1 MLDIEEKALVEQAQ
15 RDPQAFA
22 ALYDRYVERIYA
34 FAYRRTQD
42 EAAAEDVTSV
52 TFEKALRHIQGYRWQ
67 GVSFGAWLYRI
78 ARNEITQQHRRR
90 RFTLPLLQWHV
101 SEINVEAS
109 VQTSEQ
115 HDAVQAAFARLSE
128 SDQEVLTLR
137 FFEELSSAEVAEV
150 LGCSVQNVYLRLHRA
165 LGRLRKQLETATEN
179 VKGDEVCV
187 SE

>member
-1 MLDIEEKALVEQAQ
+1 MTDVDEKALVEQAQ

-42 EAAAEDVTSV
+42 EAAAEDMTSV
-52 TFEKALRHIQGYRWQ
+52 TFEKALRHIRSYRWQ

-78 ARNEITQQHRRR
+78 ARNEVAQHHRRK

-101 SEINVEAS
+101 SETNVEAS

-115 HDAVQAAFARLSE
+115 RDAVQAAFARLSE
-128 SDQEVLTLR
+128 GDQEVLTLR

-165 LGRLRKQLETATEN
+165 LGRLRKHLEAVIDKVE
-179 VKGDEVCV
+179 GEEAYV
-187 SE
+187 SQ

>member
-1 MLDIEEKALVEQAQ
+1 MTDVDEKALVEQAK
-15 RDPQAFA
+15 RDPQAFG

-42 EAAAEDVTSV
+42 EAAAEDMTSV
-52 TFEKALRHIQGYRWQ
+52 TFEKALRHIRSYRWQ

-78 ARNEITQQHRRR
+78 ARNEVVQHHRRR

-101 SEINVEAS
+101 SETNVEAS

-115 HDAVQAAFARLSE
+115 RDAVQAAFARLSE
-128 SDQEVLTLR
+128 GDQEVLTLR

-165 LGRLRKQLETATEN
+165 LGRLRKHLEAVIDKME
-179 VKGDEVCV
+179 GEEVYV
-187 SE
+187 SQ

>member
-1 MLDIEEKALVEQAQ
+1 MPDIDEKALVEQAQ

-42 EAAAEDVTSV
+42 EAAAEDVTSM
-52 TFEKALRHIQGYRWQ
+52 TFEKALRHIRSYRWQ

-78 ARNEITQQHRRR
+78 ARNEIAQHHRRK

-101 SEINVEAS
+101 SEMNVEAS

-115 HDAVQAAFARLSE
+115 RDAVQAAFARLSE
-128 SDQEVLTLR
+128 GDQELLTLR

-165 LGRLRKQLETATEN
+165 LGSLRKQLESAMEN
-179 VKGDEVCV
+179 VEGEEACV
-187 SE
+187 SQ

>member
-15 RDPQAFA
+15 RNPQAFA

-52 TFEKALRHIQGYRWQ
+52 TFEKALRHIRSYRWQ
-67 GVSFGAWLYRI
+67 GISFGAWLYRI
-78 ARNEITQQHRRR
+78 AHNEIAQHHRRK

-101 SEINVEAS
+101 SEMNVEAS
-109 VQTSEQ
+109 VQASEQ
-115 HDAVQAAFARLSE
+115 RDAVQFAFARLSD

-150 LGCSVQNVYLRLHRA
+150 LGCSIQNVYLRLHRA
-165 LGRLRKQLETATEN
+165 LGRLRKQLEGVIEN
-179 VKGDEVCV
+179 VEGEEAYV
-187 SE
+187 SQ

>member
-1 MLDIEEKALVEQAQ
+1 MTDVDEKALVEQAK
-15 RDPQAFA
+15 RDPQAFG

-42 EAAAEDVTSV
+42 EAAAEDMTSV
-52 TFEKALRHIQGYRWQ
+52 TFEKALRHIRSYRWQ

-78 ARNEITQQHRRR
+78 ARNEVVQHHRRR

-101 SEINVEAS
+101 SETNVEAS

-115 HDAVQAAFARLSE
+115 RDAVQAAFARLSE
-128 SDQEVLTLR
+128 GDQEVLTLR

-165 LGRLRKQLETATEN
+165 LGRLRKQLEAAMEN
-179 VKGDEVCV
+179 AKGDEVYV
-187 SE
+187 SQ

>member
-1 MLDIEEKALVEQAQ
+1 MTDVDEKALVDQAQ

-34 FAYRRTQD
+34 FAYRQMQD

-52 TFEKALRHIQGYRWQ
+52 TFEKALRHIRGYRWQ

-78 ARNEITQQHRRR
+78 ARNEIAQHHRRK

-101 SEINVEAS
+101 SEMNVEAF

-115 HDAVQAAFARLSE
+115 RDAVQAAFARLSE
-128 SDQEVLTLR
+128 GDQEVLTLR
-137 FFEELSSAEVAEV
+137 FFEELPSAEVAEV
-150 LGCSVQNVYLRLHRA
+150 LGCSIQNVYLRLHRA
-165 LGRLRKQLETATEN
+165 LGRLRKQLEAAMEN
-179 VKGDEVCV
+179 AKGDEVYV
-187 SE
+187 SQ